1 MKVKLTVT
9 QILAAKLDE
18 VLVMGEEKNLSA
30 LCQSAELR
38 EDGFGAFVVER
49 DQQVIQN
56 QRHGFVLFKMAF
68 ERR

>member
-30 LCQSAELR
+30 FCQGADLTLSTKEASEIGSA
-38 EDGFGAFVVER
+38 DA
-49 DQQVIQN
+49 
-56 QRHGFVLFKMAF
+56 
-68 ERR
+68 